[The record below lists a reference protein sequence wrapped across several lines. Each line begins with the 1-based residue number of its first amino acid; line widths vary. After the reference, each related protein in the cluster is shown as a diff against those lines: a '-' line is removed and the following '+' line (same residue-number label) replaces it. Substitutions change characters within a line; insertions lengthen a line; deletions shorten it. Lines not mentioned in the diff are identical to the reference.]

1 MARILITGGAGFIGS
16 NLVADLVRKGN
27 EVIVVDTMET
37 GNVELLRGLD
47 VEVYRMGAHEFYER
61 GDWREGG
68 IDGIF
73 HLGKPSAS
81 PMYRSDRNRIVELV
95 RGTIAM
101 LEIARELDVKVVSAG
116 TSSVYNGLS
125 PPHREDMPV
134 QPTDFYTE
142 ARLFE
147 ERLSRV
153 YELLYGVRWNELRF
167 FSVYGPRE
175 EHKGKYANLIT
186 QAMWAGM
193 RGEEFVIYGDGTQRR
208 DFVYV
213 MDVVDALERA
223 MESERNG
230 VYNVG
235 TGRSTPLNDAVDLVE
250 TITGMRIRRKYVPNP
265 VKNYVMVTEAYVENA
280 RRDLGFSARTS
291 LEDGIRQAYEYYRN
305 LGRLP

>member
-1 MARILITGGAGFIGS
+1 MTRYVVTGGAGFIGS
-16 NLVADLVRKGN
+16 NLVIDLLKGGN
-27 EVIVVDTMET
+27 EVVVVDTMET
-37 GNVELLRGLD
+37 GNRELLRDLD
-47 VEVYRMGAHEFYER
+47 VEIYQMGAHEFYER
-61 GDWREGG
+61 GKWRG

-81 PMYRSDRNRIVELV
+81 PMYRSDRNRVVELV
-95 RGTIAM
+95 RGTISM
-101 LEIARELDVKVVSAG
+101 LEIARELNVKIVSAG
-116 TSSVYNGLS
+116 TSSVYNGLN

-147 ERLSRV
+147 ERLSKV

-175 EHKGKYANLIT
+175 EYKRTYANLIT

-193 RGEEFVIYGDGTQRR
+193 KGEEFLIYGDGTQRR
-208 DFVYV
+208 DFIYV

-223 MESERNG
+223 MASEQNG

-235 TGRSTPLNDAVDLVE
+235 TGRSTSLNEAIDILE
-250 TITGMRIRRKYVPNP
+250 RITCLKVGRKYVPNP
-265 VKNYVMVTEAYVENA
+265 VKNYVRVTEAYVENT
-280 RRDLGFSARTS
+280 RRDLGFAAKTS
-291 LEDGIRQAYEYYRN
+291 LEDGIRQAYEYYGN
-305 LGRLP
+305 LDGLP